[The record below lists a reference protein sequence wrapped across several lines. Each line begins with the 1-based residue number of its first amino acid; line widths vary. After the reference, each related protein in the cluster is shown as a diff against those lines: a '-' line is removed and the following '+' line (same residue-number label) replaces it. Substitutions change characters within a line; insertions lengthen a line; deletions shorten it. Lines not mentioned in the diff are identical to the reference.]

1 MVEGDSSVDGGR
13 VESLA
18 CADPG
23 ARTSIGASEIFKC
36 DQYIMLKID
45 TFKLLS

>member
-1 MVEGDSSVDGGR
+1 MVEGDSSVDRGR
-13 VESLA
+13 VESLV

-23 ARTSIGASEIFKC
+23 GRTPIGDSEIFKC
-36 DQYIMLKID
+36 DQYIMLKMD